1 MTAASQPV
9 APVEFR
15 LPDGT
20 VLRGDAR
27 GPADGLPVI
36 LLHGGGQ
43 TRHAWGQTAAALAAA
58 GRRVTSI
65 DLRGHGDSDWHAGA
79 DYTLSAFADDLAQLV
94 AAQPAPPVVVGAS
107 LGGLAALVVAGE
119 RVDITLAGI
128 VLVDV
133 TPRLS
138 DDGVGRILGFMREKV
153 HEGFAS
159 LEEAAEAI
167 ATYQPH
173 RPRPRSLDG
182 LARNLRLSG
191 DGRWRWHWDPQF
203 VNGERRPRVDA
214 TVERLAACARRL
226 DMPVLLVRGRMS
238 DLVTEEAA
246 REFLALAPQAEFVDV
261 GGAGHMIAGDRND
274 AFNAAVTEFLARRFP
289 G

>member
-1 MTAASQPV
+1 MTVVRQPA

-20 VLRGDAR
+20 VLRGEAR
-27 GPADGLPVI
+27 GPAGGLPVI

-58 GRRVTSI
+58 GRRVTSM

-79 DYTLSAFADDLAQLV
+79 DYTLSAFAGDLALLA

-107 LGGLAALVVAGE
+107 LGGLAALAVAGE
-119 RVDITLAGI
+119 RTDIALAGV

-153 HEGFAS
+153 HEGFGS

-167 ATYQPH
+167 AAYQPH

-182 LARNLRLSG
+182 LARNLRLSA

-289 G
+289 A